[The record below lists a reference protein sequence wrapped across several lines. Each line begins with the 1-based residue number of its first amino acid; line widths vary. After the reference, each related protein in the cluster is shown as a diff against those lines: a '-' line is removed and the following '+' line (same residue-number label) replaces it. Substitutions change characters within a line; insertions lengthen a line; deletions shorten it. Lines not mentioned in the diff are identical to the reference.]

1 MTTAARAVTQAPDV
15 TVRAAGIARAARS
28 RRRPSTGWLYLGPAL
43 AVYAVF
49 WVGPAAYSV
58 YLSFFDWDMASPR
71 MTAVGLENYR
81 RVLSDAVFLVAL
93 RNTLLYV
100 AGTVVVAT
108 AVGLALALAMQR
120 VPGARSVYRV
130 VCFLPVITSITVVSL
145 VWLFFFNTQVGVIN
159 QILAGLGVRGPNWL
173 NDPST
178 ALLALV
184 VVGVWKGFGYNVVL
198 FTAGLAAIDRQI
210 YEAAAL
216 DGARGWA
223 VFRHVTWPL
232 LSPVTLFVVVMGVI
246 GSFQVFASVQLM
258 TRGGPANATNV
269 LVYHVWE
276 AAFRFF
282 DVGYAAALATLMA
295 LLVALLTLAQLRHG
309 ERHVH
314 YQ

>member
-1 MTTAARAVTQAPDV
+1 VARVLEHPACVPLAVPRSRAV
-15 TVRAAGIARAARS
+15 RH
-28 RRRPSTGWLYLGPAL
+28 RRDTALTPWLYLAPAL
-43 AVYAVF
+43 GLYVVF
-49 WVGPAAYSV
+49 WLRPAAYSL

-81 RVLSDAVFLVAL
+81 RVLTDRVFFTAL

-100 AGTVVVAT
+100 AGTVVVGT
-108 AVGLALALAMQR
+108 AVGLSLALAIQR
-120 VPGARSVYRV
+120 VPGARALYRFV
-130 VCFLPVITSITVVSL
+130 FFLPVVTSITVVSL
-145 VWLFFFNTQVGVIN
+145 VWLFFFNTQIGVVN
-159 QILAGLGVRGPNWL
+159 QVLRLLGVTRPNWL
-173 NDPST
+173 NDPGT
-178 ALLALV
+178 ALLALI

-198 FTAGLAAIDRQI
+198 FTAGLAAIDREV

-223 VFRHVTWPL
+223 TFRHVTWPL

-269 LVYHVWE
+269 LVYHIWE

-295 LLVALLTLAQLRHG
+295 ALVAVLTIVQLRRG
-309 ERHVH
+309 ERFVH

>member
-1 MTTAARAVTQAPDV
+1 VARVLTHDAPFSILAG
-15 TVRAAGIARAARS
+15 VRRASRS
-28 RRRPSTGWLYLGPAL
+28 RRPSPAWFYLAPAL
-43 AVYAVF
+43 ILYALF
-49 WVGPAAYSV
+49 WAAPALYSV

-71 MTAVGLENYR
+71 MTPVGLDNYR
-81 RVLSDAVFLVAL
+81 RVLTDPVFAVAL
-93 RNTLLYV
+93 RNTLVYV
-100 AGTVVVAT
+100 AGTVVLGT
-108 AVGLALALAMQR
+108 ALGLGLAVLIQR
-120 VPGARSVYRV
+120 VPGARGLYRFV
-130 VCFLPVITSITVVSL
+130 FFLPVVTSITVVSL
-145 VWLFFFNTQVGVIN
+145 VWLFFLNTQIGVIN
-159 QILAGLGVRGPNWL
+159 QALRVVGVRGPNWL
-173 NDPST
+173 NEPAT

-198 FTAGLAAIDRQI
+198 FTAGLAAIDREV

-216 DGARGWA
+216 DGAQGWR

-295 LLVALLTLAQLRHG
+295 VLVAGLTVAQLRRG
-309 ERHVH
+309 ERLVH

>member
-1 MTTAARAVTQAPDV
+1 VARVITRNGTLDVGAQARTARPRSVSPS
-15 TVRAAGIARAARS
+15 AA
-28 RRRPSTGWLYLGPAL
+28 WLYLGPAL
-43 AVYAVF
+43 GLYALF
-49 WVGPAAYSV
+49 WLGPAAYSL

-71 MTAVGLENYR
+71 MTPVGLDNYR
-81 RVLSDAVFLVAL
+81 RVLTDPVFLVSL

-100 AGTVVVAT
+100 AGTVVVGT
-108 AVGLALALAMQR
+108 GVGLALALAIQR
-120 VPGARSVYRV
+120 VPGARAVYRFV
-130 VCFLPVITSITVVSL
+130 FFLPVVTSITVVSL
-145 VWLFFFNTQVGVIN
+145 VWLFFFNTQIGVVN
-159 QILAGLGVRGPNWL
+159 QVLRLLGVTGPNWL
-173 NDPST
+173 NDPAT
-178 ALLALV
+178 ALLALI

-198 FTAGLAAIDRQI
+198 FTAGLAAIDREV

-216 DGARGWA
+216 DGATTGWT

-269 LVYHVWE
+269 LVYHIWE

-295 LLVALLTLAQLRHG
+295 LLVGIVTIVQLRKG
-309 ERHVH
+309 ERLVH